1 MVLMFPRKLLELSS
15 LASVLLL
22 ILLSDQRHGIP
33 SFAEQQDSVGGDR
46 QPIAGFEVLLRG
58 IVLFRLQVE
67 ERSCLLT
74 SKPLIAGTDPII
86 GRSWAGR
93 RWLVWPTI
101 LSGLVLLLYAPVLK
115 HLVLQWW
122 SDPDYSHGFFV
133 PLFSGY
139 LLWHQRERW
148 MKIEIKPSNF
158 GLLVMLGAVGLLLV
172 GSLGAELFT
181 TRFSLLVLLVGMIL
195 FLAGWNFLRAVSF
208 PLCFLIFMIP
218 LPQIVYN
225 QITFPLQLL
234 ASRFATFWLELV
246 HVPVLRDGNILV
258 LSNYSLEV
266 VEACSGIRSLMTLI
280 SLAVIYG
287 YLLEP
292 RLWVRIL
299 LVVLMVPI
307 AIVSNAIRIMGAGM
321 MAHRFGPAAAE
332 GFLHEFSGWV
342 IFLISLLLLFA
353 FHWILRHIGKAPREA
368 AHA

>member
-1 MVLMFPRKLLELSS
+1 MVLYFSICRFKD
-15 LASVLLL
+15 A
-22 ILLSDQRHGIP
+22 Q
-33 SFAEQQDSVGGDR
+33 
-46 QPIAGFEVLLRG
+46 
-58 IVLFRLQVE
+58 
-67 ERSCLLT
+67 CLLT

-115 HLVLQWW
+115 NLVLQWW
-122 SDPDYSHGFFV
+122 SDPDYGHGFFV

-139 LLWHQRERW
+139 ILWRQRERW
-148 MKIEIKPSNF
+148 KKIEIKPSNF

-181 TRFSLLVLLVGMIL
+181 TRFSLLVLLAGMIL
-195 FLAGWNFLRAVSF
+195 FLGGWKFLGAVSF

-218 LPQIVYN
+218 LPTIIYN
-225 QITFPLQLL
+225 QITFPLQLI

-246 HVPVLRDGNILV
+246 HVPVLRDGNVLI

-287 YLLEP
+287 YFLEP
-292 RLWVRIL
+292 RLWVRFA
-299 LVVLMVPI
+299 LVVLMVPS

-332 GFLHEFSGWV
+332 GFLHEFSGWA
-342 IFLISLLLLFA
+342 IFLVSLVLLFA
-353 FHWILRHIGKAPREA
+353 FHWILRHIGKVPRKA